1 MKNVGIS
8 ASRSVYPFGIF
19 VLTAIVLSCLSAM
32 SIELLVAAGVL
43 GIIVGHVLADDSE
56 AYWKTIFESMGSRT
70 AMTAIL
76 LWLLVSVYGHV
87 LQSGHIVEG
96 LVWAA
101 DALSMGPSH
110 FTMVVF
116 LFSALFAVSTGSG
129 FGTISSMSITLF
141 PAGVAIGAHPALIGG
156 AILSGAALGD
166 SIAPVSDT
174 AIIAASTQSY
184 GNDNSR
190 VANLAESVRQRL
202 PIVLIALLLTLVA
215 YWLFGQGTT
224 SGRRGLLHTQ
234 AGDYKGLF
242 LLLPT
247 FVVMFLAFRR
257 VNIFVSLSIGILL
270 SVIIGLVFSLFRPSD
285 IICVSSEG
293 GVGGAVVAGI
303 SSMSSICILLIVVVA
318 LSGLVIRS
326 GFIESVIHPLQ
337 ETMTTKPH
345 ASELFIFFLSS
356 LAGILIAA
364 VNTIANISIAPI
376 INYIGNEHQ
385 IHPYRRV
392 TILALSI
399 CTFPFILPYGG
410 CVLLLLNGV
419 NSTACGTSLQPYQLL
434 YTTFYPLILLPCIL
448 WYCLFSSKNK

>member
-8 ASRSVYPFGIF
+8 ASQSVYPFGIF
-19 VLTAIVLSCLSAM
+19 VFTAIVLSCLSAM

-202 PIVLIALLLTLVA
+202 PLVLIALLLTLAA
-215 YWLFGQGTT
+215 YWLFGQGITPAEEECCT
-224 SGRRGLLHTQ
+224 H
-234 AGDYKGLF
+234 K
-242 LLLPT
+242 
-247 FVVMFLAFRR
+247 LA
-257 VNIFVSLSIGILL
+257 ITKDC
-270 SVIIGLVFSLFRPSD
+270 FSCYP
-285 IICVSSEG
+285 
-293 GVGGAVVAGI
+293 
-303 SSMSSICILLIVVVA
+303 
-318 LSGLVIRS
+318 
-326 GFIESVIHPLQ
+326 P
-337 ETMTTKPH
+337 
-345 ASELFIFFLSS
+345 SS
-356 LAGILIAA
+356 LCFWHSVG
-364 VNTIANISIAPI
+364 
-376 INYIGNEHQ
+376 
-385 IHPYRRV
+385 
-392 TILALSI
+392 
-399 CTFPFILPYGG
+399 
-410 CVLLLLNGV
+410 
-419 NSTACGTSLQPYQLL
+419 
-434 YTTFYPLILLPCIL
+434 
-448 WYCLFSSKNK
+448 